1 MYKRVLLKIS
11 GEAMLSKDGSP
22 IDQGFLDFLAGEV
35 AAVFETGVQISI
47 VVGGGNIF
55 RGISVSKGSGID
67 RTTGDNMG
75 MLATMINALALQGA
89 FEKNNIPTRV
99 MSAIA
104 MNRVAEPFI
113 RRRAIR
119 HLEKGRV
126 VIFGAGTGNPF
137 FTTDTAAALRAVEI
151 EADLLVKATKVDG
164 LYDKDPAKFDDAEFI
179 EKTTFQQAI
188 EKQLRVMDTSALSL
202 CAENNLPVKIVN
214 IFKKG
219 SMLKALDTENSVG
232 SLVTVE

>member
-1 MYKRVLLKIS
+1 
-11 GEAMLSKDGSP
+11 
-22 IDQGFLDFLAGEV
+22 
-35 AAVFETGVQISI
+35 
-47 VVGGGNIF
+47 
-55 RGISVSKGSGID
+55 
-67 RTTGDNMG
+67 MG